1 MKTWTIRLFAF
12 LSALSI
18 GLSVVW
24 FFLTQ
29 PIEVPQERF
38 ECNLG
43 VPVESYHVNEA
54 HELEEF
60 DPEFTNVRIP
70 EEFENGDL
78 RSLVPVFKDGGGAS
92 IGRCELTPETKRPW
106 LGLFK
111 RGQKYSLEEVKVK
124 FGRLHKD
131 DFGEFIPMS
140 FSDAKNALYLF
151 GRDNRLKPGPVRTL
165 YEMPYGGDNE
175 SLIGEGFRK
184 EFNIAGRLY
193 TLRVTSGTSETN
205 NKVSIAVLESEGRRD
220 FLYYR
225 PHFAGN
231 IGRFEWVGDLDY
243 DQRLDVLFSFFAING
258 GGKNYILFLSS
269 IAGSEHL
276 VQPYA
281 FFETRFRGC

>member
-24 FFLTQ
+24 LILNQ

-38 ECNLG
+38 ECNLS
-43 VPVESYHVNEA
+43 VPVESVPSNGAQEFD
-54 HELEEF
+54 EF

-78 RSLVPVFKDGGGAS
+78 RSLVPVFKDAGGAS
-92 IGRCELTPETKRPW
+92 IGKCELTPETKRPW
-106 LGLFK
+106 LGLFN
-111 RGQKYSLEEVKVK
+111 RDQTYSLEEVTIK
-124 FGRLHKD
+124 FGRLRED

-140 FSDAKNALYLF
+140 FSDEQNALYLF
-151 GRDNRLKPGPVRTL
+151 GRDNRIKPGPVRTL

-184 EFNIAGRLY
+184 DFEIAGRQY

-205 NKVSIAVLESEGRRD
+205 NAVSIAVLESGGKRD

-225 PHFAGN
+225 PHFSGN
-231 IGRFEWVGDLDY
+231 IGRFEWVGDLDN
-243 DQRLDVLFSFFAING
+243 DQRLDVLFSFYAING
-258 GGKNYILFLSS
+258 GGKTYILFLSS

-276 VQPYA
+276 VETYA